1 MELTILAL
9 LVCGINLVSGWQA
22 FKTVAPAINLIFNF
36 QSFPSPLGDDL
47 VSVDDKACRFW
58 PKVTKLAIECCSVPE
73 LFDLDIKETCI
84 SECSNPDDPSFN
96 TWCCTINCIF
106 EETEIVSDGSFD
118 GERAKE
124 VLTEAF
130 EDSKKMI
137 KSLDGIVDTCEKQ
150 GKRFFLMTYFFSIK
164 KRWLRFPFIKSIF
177 VLRSYLWSRSW

>member
-9 LVCGINLVSGWQA
+9 LVCGINLVSGWQV
-22 FKTVAPAINLIFNF
+22 FKTVAQASNLIFNF

-150 GKRFFLMTYFFSIK
+150 GKRFCLMTYF
-164 KRWLRFPFIKSIF
+164 LT
-177 VLRSYLWSRSW
+177 SRSVDFASILLNQFLCWDLISEVAHG